1 MFLIKEVNL
10 SYGAKVLFKEISETI
25 GPRDRI
31 ALVGSNGSGKT
42 TLLRLLMEEETP
54 DSGSIEKPDYATV
67 GYLPQDGISVS
78 GCTLKEEAGK
88 AFTDANAIKA
98 KLDEAEA
105 ELGEMEPDTDQ
116 FYDLIIYG
124 SIKRCKDYYDLVS
137 QHYPDNKVILIDGND
152 EPELDPLYKKH
163 LYFKRELTIDHP
175 NVKPITFGIPTCKLA
190 NPNRN
195 KTQDYATCIP
205 GQPET
210 YIFKEERPYYED
222 YQKSYYGVT
231 MKKAGWDCM
240 RHYEILGNYCMPYF
254 TDLEDCPKNTL
265 SSFPKKLL
273 LEAKELASNFDEQKY
288 YEILDKVFKHTKEHL
303 TTKSLAK
310 YILGH
315 V

>member
-1 MFLIKEVNL
+1 MKILYITNHIKIAQASGGFISDYQNDLVFYGLRELYGDNVVDSTQIVSLYKEYENKIPKYHLWGGMTTFWLIGDNN
-10 SYGAKVLFKEISETI
+10 I
-25 GPRDRI
+25 DRT
-31 ALVGSNGSGKT
+31 N
-42 TLLRLLMEEETP
+42 
-54 DSGSIEKPDYATV
+54 IEQK
-67 GYLPQDGISVS
+67 I
-78 GCTLKEEAGK
+78 
-88 AFTDANAIKA
+88 
-98 KLDEAEA
+98 
-105 ELGEMEPDTDQ
+105 TDQ

-310 YILGH
+310 YILDH